1 MYIYIYIYKYIYIYI
16 KEKVNNAIARLSCPQ
31 CRDNQG
37 QEIFLRLPTTSKLAT
52 MTQIHIH

>member
-1 MYIYIYIYKYIYIYI
+1 MYIYIYKYIYIYI